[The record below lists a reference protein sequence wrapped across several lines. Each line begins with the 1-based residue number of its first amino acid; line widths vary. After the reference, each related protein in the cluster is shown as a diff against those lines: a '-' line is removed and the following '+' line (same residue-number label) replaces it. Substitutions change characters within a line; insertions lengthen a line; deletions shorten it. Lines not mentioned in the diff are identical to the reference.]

1 MGGQERK
8 AGNMRCK
15 KNKNMERKE
24 EIQLG
29 GEKSETRKR
38 ELTSKEKSRGGRE
51 R

>member
-1 MGGQERK
+1 MQQK
-8 AGNMRCK
+8 
-15 KNKNMERKE
+15 KNMERKE
-24 EIQLG
+24 EIKLG